1 MIGSGLDKVKQRV
14 RVRLRPVILEG
25 ERKIYRHMRWVRD
38 DELGGT
44 ESNFFDFNGVLNNL
58 VWPVTIRSHGPHSSS
73 QTRVPVI
80 INAATTLTLYCV
92 EWTQMTFFF
101 FFFCL
106 RSFSPWFV
114 SFHGLPI
121 VCLHFLVL
129 SSSTGISHP
138 SSSLGAFNSLY
149 LFYQIQ
155 LICISIYLKS
165 SSPPT

>member
-101 FFFCL
+101 FFSVSV
-106 RSFSPWFV
+106 RSPLGSSLSTV
-114 SFHGLPI
+114 
-121 VCLHFLVL
+121 FLLCACTFL
-129 SSSTGISHP
+129 SSPLLLVFPILP
-138 SSSLGAFNSLY
+138 L
-149 LFYQIQ
+149 
-155 LICISIYLKS
+155 
-165 SSPPT
+165 P

>member
-101 FFFCL
+101 FFLSPFVLPLVRLFPRSSYCVL
-106 RSFSPWFV
+106 ALSCPLLFYWYFPSFLFPRSF
-114 SFHGLPI
+114 
-121 VCLHFLVL
+121 
-129 SSSTGISHP
+129 
-138 SSSLGAFNSLY
+138 
-149 LFYQIQ
+149 Q
-155 LICISIYLKS
+155 
-165 SSPPT
+165 